1 MGVKNGLKDVG
12 RTLDIDFTTMNNITK
27 KIDEITD
34 SDPGITFKSI
44 DKLKEGNSNEQLKY
58 KEFVELDNQH
68 KEVFRLARAFEG
80 TPRSS
85 GVHASGI
92 LVTPFPVND
101 LFPTRTDDDGSLVTL
116 YDGVTVEQCGGC
128 KLDMLGLK
136 TLDIL
141 NLTIKSYDENSN
153 IYDLYNIVDNYLD
166 NKEMFDLLK
175 RKETEGIFQFGSDLF
190 KGLIEDIPP
199 NSIEDISSITAIG
212 RPGPLSAN
220 MNKIYAKI
228 KLGEIEAKEP
238 LRGTWNIVSNSDGV
252 IIYQEH
258 VMRIAQVVAGFDDN
272 QADSFLRKAVA

>member
-1 MGVKNGLKDVG
+1 
-12 RTLDIDFTTMNNITK
+12 
-27 KIDEITD
+27 
-34 SDPGITFKSI
+34 
-44 DKLKEGNSNEQLKY
+44 
-58 KEFVELDNQH
+58 
-68 KEVFRLARAFEG
+68 
-80 TPRSS
+80 
-85 GVHASGI
+85 
-92 LVTPFPVND
+92 
-101 LFPTRTDDDGSLVTL
+101 
-116 YDGVTVEQCGGC
+116 
-128 KLDMLGLK
+128 MLGLK

-153 IYDLYNIVDNYLD
+153 IYDLYNIVNNYLD